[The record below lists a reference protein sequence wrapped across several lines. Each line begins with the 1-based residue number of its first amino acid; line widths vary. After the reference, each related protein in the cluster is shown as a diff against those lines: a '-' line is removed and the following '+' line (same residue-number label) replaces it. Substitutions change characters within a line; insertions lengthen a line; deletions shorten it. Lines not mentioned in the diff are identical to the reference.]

1 MSMGLHAESQSPVLT
16 RVSKRGQIGV
26 KFIDRSTPD
35 QPAVA
40 EAGANFHWELAMVVA
55 ERPGGRPITHI
66 KRKLGLVGLPE
77 RYHR

>member
-1 MSMGLHAESQSPVLT
+1 MSMDLHAESQSPVLT

-35 QPAVA
+35 QPA

-55 ERPGGRPITHI
+55 VCPSGRPITHI

-77 RYHR
+77 RSHI